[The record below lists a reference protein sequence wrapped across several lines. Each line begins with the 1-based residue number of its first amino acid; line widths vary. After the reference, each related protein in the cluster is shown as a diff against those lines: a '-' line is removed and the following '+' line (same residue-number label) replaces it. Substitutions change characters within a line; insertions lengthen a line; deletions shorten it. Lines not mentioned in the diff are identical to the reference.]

1 MNILRWYDIVPLV
14 AATGAVII
22 AMLWNRWKKP
32 TDEGPSSK
40 ED

>member
-14 AATGAVII
+14 AATAAVII
-22 AMLWNRWKKP
+22 AMIWNRLRKD
-32 TDEGPSSK
+32 TDESRSSH

>member
-14 AATGAVII
+14 AATAAVII
-22 AMLWNRWKKP
+22 AMLWDRRKKE
-32 TDEGPSSK
+32 TEKSRSSN

>member
-14 AATGAVII
+14 AATVAVII
-22 AMLWNRWKKP
+22 AMLWDKLKNQA
-32 TDEGPSSK
+32 DESRSSN